1 MKNVGMKPDTLRSAT
16 AAARFYAPAHCLA
29 RIAERDT
36 EKGDPQASARIA
48 GILAA
53 KRTDELLPLCHP
65 LPIHAA
71 EVHFEIADDH
81 VAIRAEVHTIGPTG
95 VEMEALTAASMA
107 ALTLYDMLKPYAEP
121 DELAIG
127 DTQLLD
133 KTGGKSDHSRR
144 LAEPLGAAVYM
155 VSNPAADGA
164 KSDAAGRNT
173 ADALVS
179 AGFAP
184 LDYQVLREEPEALAQ
199 TLDDAVAAHTPLV
212 ITVGGTGI
220 GPRDQVVETIEPRLT
235 TPMPGLMETAR
246 AFGQKRSPYAVMSR
260 GVAGFIGHTLVV
272 TFPGSRRGADETMAA
287 LLPSLIHIL
296 EIHARFTAD
305 KPA

>member
-16 AAARFYAPAHCLA
+16 AGAKFYAPAHCLT

-71 EVHFEIADDH
+71 EVHFSIHADH
-81 VAIRAEVHTIGPTG
+81 VAIEAEAHTIGPTG

-121 DELAIG
+121 EELAIG
-127 DTQLLD
+127 DTHLID
-133 KTGGKSDHSRR
+133 KTGGKSDHTRT
-144 LAEPLGAAVYM
+144 LAAPVPAAVFV
-155 VSNPAADGA
+155 VSNPIVDGNKPDTAGQQIKADLE
-164 KSDAAGRNT
+164 K
-173 ADALVS
+173 
-179 AGFAP
+179 AGFTP
-184 LDYQVLREEPEALAQ
+184 IDYMLLPEEPARLQEAVR
-199 TLDDAVAAHTPLV
+199 DAVAASCGLI

-220 GPRDQVVETIEPRLT
+220 GPKDKTVETIEPMLS

-246 AFGQKRSPYAVMSR
+246 AFGQRRSPHAVMSR
-260 GVAGFIGHTLVV
+260 GVGGFIGQTLTL
-272 TFPGSRRGADETMAA
+272 TFPGSRGGAEETMTA
-287 LLPSLIHIL
+287 LLPSLVHIL
-296 EIHARFTAD
+296 KIQARFASGQ
-305 KPA
+305 